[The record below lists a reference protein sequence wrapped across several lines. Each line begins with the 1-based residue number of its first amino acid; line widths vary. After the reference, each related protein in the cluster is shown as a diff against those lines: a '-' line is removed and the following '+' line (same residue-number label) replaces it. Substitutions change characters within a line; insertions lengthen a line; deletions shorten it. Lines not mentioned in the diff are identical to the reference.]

1 MPFAFK
7 SAPGAD
13 LAGHADCGRAILVLP
28 EHDEAGSNE
37 NAPVPAAEPQGGP
50 AQGAGPFTGMLARTE
65 QAGEPIVRG
74 G

>member
-37 NAPVPAAEPQGGP
+37 NAAEPRKGA